1 MCRVPYNLNST
12 QVDTAQTPAASPA
25 DVFDECILETNVLLS
40 LLLCY
45 YKSTYR
51 GGMPKF
57 IEKDGYIATT
67 LPQALPLMLVLF
79 LFKCLVHPWSRRKQ
93 LWSIISRV
101 IRAPF
106 CEVRFVDT
114 YVADVLTSM
123 VKVLLDALWCC
134 YFFLSGAF
142 LRSESDRK
150 NLSDLQNTTHSF
162 WYKQVLAPA
171 VCFFPIWFRF
181 AQCLR
186 KYVDVG
192 DGHRRWVHLWNAAKY
207 AFSLIVT
214 ITTVVRGTEKF
225 KSRWSILFF
234 GSSIFSW
241 VWDVHVDWGL
251 NFCKVESSED
261 TSFRRP
267 SSFDDQPR
275 KKRWHI
281 LSRQTRMYPKV
292 WWYRGAAVLDL
303 FGRFVWLA
311 TVVPPNAFGSHLTS
325 YIPDYLTPI
334 LALAELARRCVWGF
348 FRLEH
353 EHLSNAFQHR
363 REGQFVPSHL
373 RTLRPRKAPK
383 RVLSVVET
391 GFIAALVI
399 ALVSRMTILAHDSD
413 KLAHLNGTV
422 AHVVYP
428 DTNTSLPID
437 VDDDL
442 TVAHHHHH
450 HTHNDDVADDD
461 AIDDDAPDAID
472 DEAPKKSS
480 GKKTSGKKT
489 KHVEKDD
496 NDDDDDA

>member
-1 MCRVPYNLNST
+1 M
-12 QVDTAQTPAASPA
+12 SP
-25 DVFDECILETNVLLS
+25 
-40 LLLCY
+40 
-45 YKSTYR
+45 
-51 GGMPKF
+51 
-57 IEKDGYIATT
+57 
-67 LPQALPLMLVLF
+67 Q
-79 LFKCLVHPWSRRKQ
+79 
-93 LWSIISRV
+93 
-101 IRAPF
+101 
-106 CEVRFVDT
+106 
-114 YVADVLTSM
+114 
-123 VKVLLDALWCC
+123 
-134 YFFLSGAF
+134 
-142 LRSESDRK
+142 
-150 NLSDLQNTTHSF
+150 
-162 WYKQVLAPA
+162 
-171 VCFFPIWFRF
+171 
-181 AQCLR
+181 
-186 KYVDVG
+186 
-192 DGHRRWVHLWNAAKY
+192 
-207 AFSLIVT
+207 
-214 ITTVVRGTEKF
+214 
-225 KSRWSILFF
+225 
-234 GSSIFSW
+234 

-413 KLAHLNGTV
+413 KLAHLNGTSPI
-422 AHVVYP
+422 HVYP
-428 DTNTSLPID
+428 EANHSLPID

-461 AIDDDAPDAID
+461 AIDDDAP
-472 DEAPKKSS
+472 APKKSS
-480 GKKTSGKKT
+480 GKKKK
-489 KHVEKDD
+489 KEDVV
-496 NDDDDDA
+496 DDDDDDDK

>member
-1 MCRVPYNLNST
+1 M
-12 QVDTAQTPAASPA
+12 
-25 DVFDECILETNVLLS
+25 FDECILETNVLLS

-67 LPQALPLMLVLF
+67 LPQTLPLMLVLF

-106 CEVRFVDT
+106 CEVRFVD

-134 YFFLSGAF
+134 YFFLKGAF

-214 ITTVVRGTEKF
+214 ITTVVGE
-225 KSRWSILFF
+225 
-234 GSSIFSW
+234 
-241 VWDVHVDWGL
+241 
-251 NFCKVESSED
+251 
-261 TSFRRP
+261 
-267 SSFDDQPR
+267 
-275 KKRWHI
+275 
-281 LSRQTRMYPKV
+281 
-292 WWYRGAAVLDL
+292 
-303 FGRFVWLA
+303 
-311 TVVPPNAFGSHLTS
+311 
-325 YIPDYLTPI
+325 
-334 LALAELARRCVWGF
+334 ARRSSRAGGV
-348 FRLEH
+348 
-353 EHLSNAFQHR
+353 SYSSA
-363 REGQFVPSHL
+363 
-373 RTLRPRKAPK
+373 
-383 RVLSVVET
+383 RVFLAGSGTCTWT
-391 GFIAALVI
+391 G
-399 ALVSRMTILAHDSD
+399 
-413 KLAHLNGTV
+413 G
-422 AHVVYP
+422 
-428 DTNTSLPID
+428 
-437 VDDDL
+437 
-442 TVAHHHHH
+442 
-450 HTHNDDVADDD
+450 
-461 AIDDDAPDAID
+461 
-472 DEAPKKSS
+472 
-480 GKKTSGKKT
+480 
-489 KHVEKDD
+489 
-496 NDDDDDA
+496 

>member
-1 MCRVPYNLNST
+1 
-12 QVDTAQTPAASPA
+12 
-25 DVFDECILETNVLLS
+25 
-40 LLLCY
+40 
-45 YKSTYR
+45 
-51 GGMPKF
+51 
-57 IEKDGYIATT
+57 
-67 LPQALPLMLVLF
+67 
-79 LFKCLVHPWSRRKQ
+79 
-93 LWSIISRV
+93 
-101 IRAPF
+101 
-106 CEVRFVDT
+106 
-114 YVADVLTSM
+114 
-123 VKVLLDALWCC
+123 
-134 YFFLSGAF
+134 
-142 LRSESDRK
+142 
-150 NLSDLQNTTHSF
+150 
-162 WYKQVLAPA
+162 
-171 VCFFPIWFRF
+171 
-181 AQCLR
+181 
-186 KYVDVG
+186 
-192 DGHRRWVHLWNAAKY
+192 
-207 AFSLIVT
+207 
-214 ITTVVRGTEKF
+214 
-225 KSRWSILFF
+225 
-234 GSSIFSW
+234 
-241 VWDVHVDWGL
+241 
-251 NFCKVESSED
+251 
-261 TSFRRP
+261 
-267 SSFDDQPR
+267 
-275 KKRWHI
+275 
-281 LSRQTRMYPKV
+281 MYPKV

-461 AIDDDAPDAID
+461 AIDDDAPS
-472 DEAPKKSS
+472 KKSS
-480 GKKTSGKKT
+480 GKKKK
-489 KHVEKDD
+489 KKEDVV
-496 NDDDDDA
+496 DDDDDGDK